1 MNNTTRDVGHIVK
14 FNGQIFPLW
23 KFGFWIL
30 LEQHDLVKI
39 VNGEEALPAEALVEQ
54 VVTNRA
60 SIAAWHTWLCLKKKQ
75 TGAGLMLQIKS
86 ARHNIVFK
94 TG

>member
-14 FNGQIFPLW
+14 FNGQNFPLW

-39 VNGEEALPAEALVEQ
+39 VNGETALPAEVF
-54 VVTNRA
+54 
-60 SIAAWHTWLCLKKKQ
+60 
-75 TGAGLMLQIKS
+75 QIVS
-86 ARHNIVFK
+86 L
-94 TG
+94 

>member
-14 FNGQIFPLW
+14 FNGQNFPLW

-39 VNGEEALPAEALVEQ
+39 VNGEQALPAEALNAEG

-60 SIAAWHTWLCLKKKQ
+60 AITAWH
-75 TGAGLMLQIKS
+75 
-86 ARHNIVFK
+86 
-94 TG
+94 